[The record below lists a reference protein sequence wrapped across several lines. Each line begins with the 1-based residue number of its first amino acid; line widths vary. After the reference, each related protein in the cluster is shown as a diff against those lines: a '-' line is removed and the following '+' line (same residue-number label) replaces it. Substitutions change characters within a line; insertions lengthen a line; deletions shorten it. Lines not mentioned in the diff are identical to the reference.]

1 MHAAGS
7 PDNPMSAAEYEAK
20 FAANAARVLD
30 ASRIEALLARVRA
43 LPSVTSMADVA
54 TLYA

>member
-1 MHAAGS
+1 
-7 PDNPMSAAEYEAK
+7 MSAAEYEAK
-20 FAANAARVLD
+20 FAANAARALE
-30 ASRIEALLARVRA
+30 APRIEALIARMRA